1 MVRAN
6 ADGSFVKVSDV
17 ARVELAARLA
27 ESRGRQDG
35 QPAVVMGLYQTPGG
49 NALDSADKVKKTLAQ
64 LKTSF
69 PEGVDYKITYDTT
82 VFVSESIKS
91 VMHTLFEAFVLVV
104 IVVFLFLG
112 NARAT
117 IIPLVAVPVSL
128 IGTFA
133 VMLALGYSANTVS
146 LLALVLAIGIVV
158 DDAIVVV
165 EAVEA
170 ELEKDPSITP
180 AEAAHRAMTLI
191 TAPIIAIT
199 LVLLS
204 VFVPV
209 AFIPGISGELF
220 RQFAVAVSVSMIIS
234 AINAL
239 TLSPALCA
247 VFLRHHHGPKR
258 GIMGYILRGIDKA
271 RDGYTLVVR
280 KTVRLAAFGLVVLLL
295 VLAGAGYLFKITPT
309 GFLPSEDQGAVF
321 VEVQLPE
328 GASVNR
334 TETVVKRVEEIA
346 RNTPGVESVTVG
358 GRLQPDRQ
366 PDQVEQRPGHPAAQ
380 AVR

>member
-1 MVRAN
+1 M
-6 ADGSFVKVSDV
+6 
-17 ARVELAARLA
+17 
-27 ESRGRQDG
+27 
-35 QPAVVMGLYQTPGG
+35 QT
-49 NALDSADKVKKTLAQ
+49 L
-64 LKTSF
+64 
-69 PEGVDYKITYDTT
+69 I
-82 VFVSESIKS
+82 
-91 VMHTLFEAFVLVV
+91 EAFVLVV

-112 NARAT
+112 SFRAT
-117 IIPLVAVPVSL
+117 LIPLIAVPVSL

-170 ELEKDPSITP
+170 SWRRTRRSSP
-180 AEAAHRAMTLI
+180 AEATRRAMGHI

-220 RQFAVAVSVSMIIS
+220 RQFAVAVSVSMVIS

-247 VFLRHHHGPKR
+247 VFCAPATGRSAGRSAMCWPASTMR
-258 GIMGYILRGIDKA
+258 ATATRRWCA
-271 RDGYTLVVR
+271 RL
-280 KTVRLAAFGLVVLLL
+280 VRLAAFGLVAL
-295 VLAGAGYLFKITPT
+295 VAVMLGSAWLFKITPT
-309 GFLPSEDQGAVF
+309 GFLPVEDQGAIF
-321 VEVQLPE
+321 GEIQLPE

-334 TETVVKRVEEIA
+334 TATRGKAGRGDRPRHAGDCRPSRPWSATACSTA
-346 RNTPGVESVTVG
+346 R
-358 GRLQPDRQ
+358 
-366 PDQVEQRPGHPAAQ
+366 
-380 AVR
+380 

>member
-1 MVRAN
+1 
-6 ADGSFVKVSDV
+6 
-17 ARVELAARLA
+17 
-27 ESRGRQDG
+27 
-35 QPAVVMGLYQTPGG
+35 
-49 NALDSADKVKKTLAQ
+49 
-64 LKTSF
+64 
-69 PEGVDYKITYDTT
+69 
-82 VFVSESIKS
+82 
-91 VMHTLFEAFVLVV
+91 
-104 IVVFLFLG
+104 
-112 NARAT
+112 
-117 IIPLVAVPVSL
+117 
-128 IGTFA
+128 
-133 VMLALGYSANTVS
+133 MLALGYSANTVS

-170 ELEKDPSITP
+170 ELEKDPSISP

-247 VFLRHHHGPKR
+247 VFLRAHHGPKR
-258 GIMGYILRGIDKA
+258 GPMGYVLRGIDKA

-280 KTVRLAAFGLVVLLL
+280 KIVRLAAFGLVVLLL
-295 VLAGAGYLFKITPT
+295 VMAGAGCLFKVTPT

-321 VEVQLPE
+321 AEVQLPE

-334 TETVVKRVEEIA
+334 TEAVVKRVEEIA
-346 RNTPGVESVTVG
+346 QQHAGRRQRHVG

-366 PDQVEQRPGHPAAQ
+366 PDESRTA
-380 AVR
+380 R